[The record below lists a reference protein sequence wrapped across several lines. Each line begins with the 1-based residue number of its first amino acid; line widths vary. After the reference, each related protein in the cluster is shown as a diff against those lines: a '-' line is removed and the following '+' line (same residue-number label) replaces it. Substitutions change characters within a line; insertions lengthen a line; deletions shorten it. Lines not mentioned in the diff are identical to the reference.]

1 METPS
6 ARIGAAEQDIGRLT
20 LWLGAVAALA
30 TGALAS
36 VPAGLGVA
44 VGALLAWVNHR
55 WLGQSLDAV
64 ARASVAQPDAVQP
77 RVPRWTYFKFV
88 ARYGLIGL
96 VLYVMFSRL
105 DVPIVSMLGGLLM
118 LGAAAMAQGIR
129 EAVTRP
135 H

>member
-1 METPS
+1 METSS
-6 ARIGAAEQDIGRLT
+6 ARIRTAEQDIGRLT
-20 LWLGAVAALA
+20 LWLGAVAALIA
-30 TGALAS
+30 AAVVS
-36 VPAGLGVA
+36 VPAGVGVA
-44 VGALLAWVNHR
+44 VGAALAWLNHR

-64 ARASVAQPDAVQP
+64 ARASAAQQNAPQP
-77 RVPRWTYFKFV
+77 RVPRWTYFKFI

-105 DVPIVSMLGGLLM
+105 NVPIVSMLGGLLM

-129 EAVTRP
+129 EAVSRP